1 MNKFGKTTWSVDG
14 NTVRVGMDFAKVDRQ
29 RRLVSGFATLD
40 NVDTQNDI
48 VLAEAS
54 LRAFQRARGNL
65 REMHQPI
72 AVGRVVD
79 FEEREFFNP
88 EDGKTYKGIFVT
100 ARVSEGA
107 QDTWLKVLDGT
118 LTGFSIGGSVIDSEN
133 VFKDAGQVHIIKD
146 YDLTELSLVDNPA
159 NQLSNIKSIHKVMEI
174 GHTDDGSVTVSGM
187 VVEQSLENV
196 FYCNEDKIAIH
207 KSASTDNCP
216 VCLGEMKNIGFYE
229 NGGDSSSKVKDIVTK
244 YLAADE
250 GGVNVGTE
258 NNAVENEAEEVQEV
272 ETDETVEESTEE
284 EAVEPEVVETEESE
298 ESEEVEEVEDDSE
311 VISKAINDLKE
322 VVTNSLEKV
331 RDENKETVQTIEK
344 KITDL
349 TDTFEQKTSEFETR
363 LVELGEKLD
372 FQKSRLA
379 DLEKNVSKMK
389 SSGAIKK
396 SGEAIP
402 PVVEQENDDF
412 WKGAFSLNST
422 MS

>member
-1 MNKFGKTTWSVDG
+1 MNKFGKTTWATDG
-14 NTVRVGMDFAKVDRQ
+14 NTVRVGMDFAKVDKQ

-72 AVGRVVD
+72 AVGKVVD

-118 LTGFSIGGSVIDSEN
+118 LTGFSIGGSVIDSES
-133 VFKDAGQVHIIKD
+133 VYKDAGSVHVIKD

-159 NQLSNIKSIHKVMEI
+159 NQLSNIKTIHKVMEI

-187 VVEQSLENV
+187 IAEQSIENV
-196 FYCNEDKIAIH
+196 FYCKEDNIAIH

-216 VCLGEMKNIGFYE
+216 VCHGGMNNIGFYE
-229 NGGDSSSKVKDIVTK
+229 NGGDSNSKVKDIVTK

-250 GGVNVGTE
+250 GGVINMGTE
-258 NNAVENEAEEVQEV
+258 NNAVEENEVVEV
-272 ETDETVEESTEE
+272 EESPEESESTEE
-284 EAVEPEVVETEESE
+284 EAVEPEVEETEESE
-298 ESEEVEEVEDDSE
+298 ENEEIEEAEDDSE

-344 KITDL
+344 KITEL
-349 TDTFEQKTSEFETR
+349 TDTFEQKTNEFEER
-363 LVELGEKLD
+363 LVELGTKLD
-372 FQKSRLA
+372 FQKGKLA
-379 DLEKNVSKMK
+379 ELEKNVSKMK

-396 SGEAIP
+396 SGEAIT
-402 PVVEQENDDF
+402 PVPEQDNDDF
-412 WKGAFSLNST
+412 WKGAFSLKST
-422 MS
+422 LS